1 MLGRLLTL
9 ETLNLAWNPILEI
22 TGTLMYREKK
32 IVVVLGNPICLTS
45 QKKKKK
51 KQSDTLQCLMRT
63 VFAHNDFCV
72 KTSH

>member
-51 KQSDTLQCLMRT
+51 AIRY
-63 VFAHNDFCV
+63 FAVLNENSIC
-72 KTSH
+72 TQ